1 MLSLDLATII
11 FQVIN
16 FLVLAVVLNRFL
28 FQPLMRSA
36 AQRRVEREQ
45 LQQQLAEERERV
57 SALLAEQER
66 WQERVEQEM
75 QETTQRAQ
83 LWTEEERDQLLAQAR
98 ADAERILVEAH
109 ADAQRLMQQ
118 ALDEFHDQLVGT
130 LLAVSA
136 SVIGRVAPTEVHDSL
151 VVGLSDRIQEMGR
164 SEMRRVESIRQSLGR
179 REPTAFISSAQE
191 LTVEQQGQ
199 MAQML
204 TALAD
209 RRVNFEL
216 ETDPELVAGVRVRLG
231 DTVMDNSIAGRLEEL
246 RDQVLAALKEQFGN
260 A

>member
-11 FQVIN
+11 FQVVN
-16 FLVLAVVLNRFL
+16 FLILAVLLNRFL

-36 AQRRVEREQ
+36 AQRRAERQQLEQ
-45 LQQQLAEERERV
+45 ELAEERERV
-57 SALLAEQER
+57 AALLAEQER

-75 QETTQRAQ
+75 QQTTQRSQ
-83 LWTEEERDQLLAQAR
+83 LRAEEEREELLAQAR
-98 ADAERILVEAH
+98 NDAERILVEAR
-109 ADAQRLMQQ
+109 ADAQRLMLQ

-130 LLAVSA
+130 ILAVSA
-136 SVIGRVAPTEVHDSL
+136 SVIGRVAPAEVHESL
-151 VVGLSDRIQEMGR
+151 VAGLSNRIREMGR
-164 SEMRRVESIRQSLGR
+164 SDMRRVESIRQSLGQ

-191 LTVEQQGQ
+191 LSVEQQGQ

-246 RDQVLAALKEQFGN
+246 RDHVLAALKEQFDN

>member
-16 FLVLAVVLNRFL
+16 FLILAVLLNRLL
-28 FQPLMRSA
+28 FQPLARSA
-36 AQRRVEREQ
+36 VQRRAETEQ

-57 SALLAEQER
+57 TALLAEQER
-66 WQERVEQEM
+66 WQERVGQER
-75 QETTQRAQ
+75 QETTQRVQ
-83 LWTEEERDQLLAQAR
+83 LQAEEERGELLAQAR
-98 ADAERILVEAH
+98 ADAERILVEAQ

-118 ALDEFHDQLVGT
+118 ALEEFHDQLVGSV
-130 LLAVSA
+130 LAISA
-136 SVIGRVAPTEVHDSL
+136 TVIGHVAPAEVHDSL
-151 VVGLSDRIQEMGR
+151 VAGLSERIREMGR
-164 SEMRRVESIRQSLGR
+164 SEMQRVESIRQSLGQ

-191 LTVEQQGQ
+191 LSVEQQGQ

-209 RRVNFEL
+209 RRVSFDL

-231 DTVMDNSIAGRLEEL
+231 DTVMDNSIAGRLQEL
-246 RDQVLAALKEQFGN
+246 RGQVLAALKEQFGD

>member
-36 AQRRVEREQ
+36 AQRRAEREQ
-45 LQQQLAEERERV
+45 LEQQLAEERERV
-57 SALLAEQER
+57 TALLAEQER
-66 WQERVEQEM
+66 WQERAEHEM
-75 QETTQRAQ
+75 QQTAQGALQRA
-83 LWTEEERDQLLAQAR
+83 EEERDELLAQAR
-98 ADAERILVEAH
+98 ADAERILVEAQ

-118 ALDEFHDQLVGT
+118 ALDEFNDQLVGT
-130 LLAVSA
+130 ILAVSA
-136 SVIGRVAPTEVHDSL
+136 SVIGRVAPAEVHDSL
-151 VVGLSDRIQEMGR
+151 VAGLSDRIREMGR
-164 SEMRRVESIRQSLGR
+164 SEMRRVESIRRSLGQ
-179 REPTAFISSAQE
+179 REPTAVISSARE
-191 LTVEQQGQ
+191 LTVEQRGQ

-216 ETDPELVAGVRVRLG
+216 QTDTELVAGVRVRLG
-231 DTVMDNSIAGRLEEL
+231 DTVMDNSIAGRLGEL
-246 RDQVLAALKEQFGN
+246 RDQVVTALREQLGN